1 MEKLTIKK
9 TVPDIER
16 EISDR
21 AEELA
26 ESQYKSGFASL
37 TKDLQFKVWSQAE
50 QEVRE
55 KYQLR
60 AESLWDELE
69 LQRMLGK

>member
-1 MEKLTIKK
+1 MVK
-9 TVPDIER
+9 TRVPDIEG
-16 EISDR
+16 EISEK

-26 ESQYKSGFASL
+26 QAQYGSSFDEL
-37 TKDLQFKVWSQAE
+37 THDLQFKVWSQAE

-55 KYQLR
+55 KYQFR

-69 LQRMLGK
+69 LERRLGD

>member
-1 MEKLTIKK
+1 MVK
-9 TVPDIER
+9 TRVSDIEG

-26 ESQYKSGFASL
+26 ESQYKSDFASL

-50 QEVRE
+50 QEVAE
-55 KYQLR
+55 AHQLR

>member
-1 MEKLTIKK
+1 MVK
-9 TVPDIER
+9 TRVPDIEG
-16 EISDR
+16 EISEK

-26 ESQYKSGFASL
+26 QAQYGGSSFNEL

-50 QEVRE
+50 QGVRE

-69 LQRMLGK
+69 LDRRLGD

>member
-1 MEKLTIKK
+1 MVK
-9 TVPDIER
+9 TRVPDIEG
-16 EISDR
+16 EISEK

-26 ESQYKSGFASL
+26 QAQYGGSSFDELAKN
-37 TKDLQFKVWSQAE
+37 LQFKVWSQAE
-50 QEVRE
+50 QEVAE
-55 KYQLR
+55 AHQLR

>member
-1 MEKLTIKK
+1 MVK
-9 TVPDIER
+9 TRVPDIEG
-16 EISDR
+16 EISDK

-26 ESQYKSGFASL
+26 ESQYKSDFASL

-50 QEVRE
+50 QGVRE